1 LIQKTPK
8 LIRLFVNDLQVD
20 NYAQRSYDPKWAERL
35 AKDDRWN
42 PGKEGVYRVSRR
54 GHGQDYVFDG
64 QHRRGARLLRG
75 EGDVQVPCLVY
86 EGMTRQEE
94 AEQFLA
100 FNVESRKPNN
110 IDTFRLQV
118 VAEQEDA
125 LEIQD
130 VLDKHGLRV
139 EGGAGPNSVAAVT
152 SLRWLYN
159 VGGTELLDDTLTI
172 LNNAWPHER
181 DARAGEML
189 KGLGYFLVKV
199 TGQPDVT
206 SLTDKMTKSG
216 TPAGILGRARQHRM
230 ATGRP
235 LWEEVAH
242 RLLDLYNYQ
251 RSSRRLAL

>member
-8 LIRLFVNDLQVD
+8 LMRLRVGDLNTD
-20 NYAQRSYDPKWAERL
+20 GYAQRSYDPKWAEKL
-35 AKDDRWN
+35 ANKWN

-54 GHGQDYVFDG
+54 GPNQDYVFDG
-64 QHRRGARLLRG
+64 QHRQGARLLLDQ
-75 EGDVQVPCLVY
+75 EDAQVPCLVY

-100 FNVESRKPNN
+100 YNVETRKPNN

-118 VAEQEDA
+118 VAEEADA
-125 LEIQD
+125 LAIQD

-152 SLRWLYN
+152 SLRWLYS
-159 VGGTELLDDTLTI
+159 VGGTELLDEVLTTV
-172 LNNAWPHER
+172 NNIWPNDR
-181 DARAGEML
+181 NGRAGEIL

-199 TGQPDVT
+199 TGHPDMT
-206 SLTDKMTKSG
+206 ALEKNLTMSG
-216 TPAGILGRARQHRM
+216 SPAGLLGKASQYRQ

-235 LWEEVAH
+235 MWEEVAH
-242 RLLDLYNYQ
+242 RILDVYNAR

>member
-8 LIRLFVNDLQVD
+8 LQRLRVGDLLTD
-20 NYAQRSYDPKWAERL
+20 GYAQRSYDPKWAEKL
-35 AKDDRWN
+35 ATNWN
-42 PGKEGVYRVSRR
+42 PGKEGIYRVSRR
-54 GHGQDYVFDG
+54 GPGKDYVFDG
-64 QHRRGARLLRG
+64 QHRAGARLLRK
-75 EGDVQVPCLVY
+75 EADAQVPALVY

-100 FNVESRKPNN
+100 FNVETRKPNN

-125 LEIQD
+125 LAIQD

-152 SLRWLYN
+152 SLRWLYT
-159 VGGTELLDDTLTI
+159 VGGTELLDDVLTLVH
-172 LNNAWPHER
+172 NVWPSER
-181 DARAGEML
+181 DGRAGEIL

-199 TGQPDVT
+199 TGHPDMDALQKN
-206 SLTDKMTKSG
+206 LTMSG
-216 TPAGILGRARQHRM
+216 SPAGLLGKASQYRQ

-235 LWEEVAH
+235 MWEEVAH
-242 RLLDLYNYQ
+242 RVLDIYNAR